1 MAYKVQILISMIWY
15 FNVAMGICALMYDLL
30 GEHKIIWTSYNIIRV
45 LKFYLFFVLLSI
57 LFLTLNYVCETV
69 YNKV

>member
-15 FNVAMGICALMYDLL
+15 FNVAMGICALTYDLL

-45 LKFYLFFVLLSI
+45 LNFYLFFVLLSI